1 MASSKFNNIHRQQL
15 FHWIG
20 SHIEDKAGAKGLDD
34 ALREEYVACLRGAL
48 ENGLWVKTPRD
59 PDQIKDGKLVK
70 VTLPITCFT
79 EWSLGQSLAHTTRYG
94 RLGLGFPKRFVLSRG
109 GQPLVYVRDQ
119 TIKNPYTSSLL
130 NLAQYFTDL
139 KSGPELT
146 TSQLD
151 SLREH
156 FAYIAHFAKI
166 VKKPANRGATPKTA
180 DGISLKKTKKN
191 ATPNTAKKVPDIY
204 TRPFGGTL
212 HYLEEREWRI
222 VYAPSVR
229 SHFTKA
235 GGKDQPDYFLPF
247 KPGKE
252 LFTIALPD
260 NRTINIALSDKRFKD
275 RMLDAFY
282 PAKSPHVTLISLQ
295 DIGTF

>member
-1 MASSKFNNIHRQQL
+1 MASSKFNNIHKQQL

-48 ENGLWVKTPRD
+48 ENGLWVKKPRD

-70 VTLPITCFT
+70 VTRPITCFT

-94 RLGLGFPKRFVLSRG
+94 RLGLGFPKRFVISRG
-109 GQPLVYVRDQ
+109 GQPIVYVRDQ

-130 NLAQYFTDL
+130 VLAQYFAEL
-139 KSGPELT
+139 KSGSGLT
-146 TSQLD
+146 TSQVD

-156 FAYIAHFAKI
+156 FAYVAHFAKI
-166 VKKPANRGATPKTA
+166 IKKSATRGDTAKIAGSALQKKVNKTAGPKTA
-180 DGISLKKTKKN
+180 KK
-191 ATPNTAKKVPDIY
+191 APDVY

-222 VYAPSVR
+222 VYTDSIR
-229 SHFTKA
+229 SYFTKA

-247 KPGKE
+247 QPGKE

-260 NRTINIALSDKRFKD
+260 NRTINIALSDPRFKD
-275 RMLDAFY
+275 RMLNAFY
-282 PAKSPHVTLISLQ
+282 PASAPHVTLVSLQ